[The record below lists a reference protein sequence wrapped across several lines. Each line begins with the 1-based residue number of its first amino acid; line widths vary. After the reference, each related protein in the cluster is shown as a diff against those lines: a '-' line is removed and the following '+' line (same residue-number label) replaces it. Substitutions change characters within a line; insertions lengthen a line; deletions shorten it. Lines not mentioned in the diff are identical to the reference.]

1 MCAGCT
7 YDFFLQGKLAI
18 PGYTFESPFIDVT
31 IKGYDTDST
40 AIQALVSGQV
50 QGAMSATPT
59 LEKAIEKGQPIRLVG
74 DPLFYEP
81 LSVAFDKE
89 SELDQASLVAA
100 VSDIIDRC
108 TPTGTLTDLSMQWYG
123 TDLTTSNDSTS
134 S

>member
-7 YDFFLQGKLAI
+7 YDFFLQGTLDI
-18 PGYTFESPFIDVT
+18 PGYTFEPPIATST

-50 QGAMSATPT
+50 DGAMSATPT
-59 LEKAIEKGQPIRLVG
+59 LEGAIEKGQPIRLVG

-100 VSDIIDRC
+100 VSDIVDEMHAD
-108 TPTGTLTDLSMQWYG
+108 GTLTDLSMQWYD
-123 TDLTTSNDSTS
+123 TDLTVSNEA
-134 S
+134 

>member
-1 MCAGCT
+1 M
-7 YDFFLQGKLAI
+7 
-18 PGYTFESPFIDVT
+18 
-31 IKGYDTDST
+31 
-40 AIQALVSGQV
+40 
-50 QGAMSATPT
+50 
-59 LEKAIEKGQPIRLVG
+59 G

-100 VSDIIDRC
+100 VSDIID
-108 TPTGTLTDLSMQWYG
+108 TMHSDGSLTDLSMQWYG